1 MRSILTLVALSA
13 CAAAPSILAIRAPLA
28 TSAGGPADLL
38 AFTVA
43 NGTEIEKTFS
53 LEHQLVAQKI
63 QLEGEGAGLL
73 SQQGLEVASRIDLSV
88 LDAFTKVEA
97 GRPLELQRQFKHCAL
112 HVDLTTT
119 DARGTKTP
127 DSADA
132 DTPLQSKSVVF
143 TWVPE
148 EKGYGRYYDHGES
161 LEEYLAGLS
170 EDLDLRCLLPER
182 AAQKGSAQQGS
193 EWSIDPIRLVDV
205 FVAGGET
212 PLGFVQGGGGTF
224 ARVLTAGVGGQLQEV
239 FGGTVK
245 GNVSARWT
253 ETREASL
260 ESAGA
265 RFAVVQLT
273 VAIETERE
281 RSDTAG
287 PPSSGEESADARKVE
302 RSGIHW
308 KFDGSG
314 TLIWNLTAGRFETFD
329 LVGHEEVTSDLTLDL
344 GGVRSRQVL
353 TMAGSL
359 KIGAKAGPKK
369 K

>member
-1 MRSILTLVALSA
+1 MAALA
-13 CAAAPSILAIRAPLA
+13 AAAAAP
-28 TSAGGPADLL
+28 TAGDPAGAL
-38 AFTVA
+38 AFAVP
-43 NGTEIEKTFS
+43 NGTQIEKTFT

-63 QLEGEGAGLL
+63 QLEGQETGLL
-73 SQQGLEVASRIDLSV
+73 SQQGLEVVSKIELSV
-88 LDAFTKVEA
+88 SDVYPKVES
-97 GRPLELQRQFKHCAL
+97 GRPLALQRQFKHCAL
-112 HVDLTTT
+112 HVDLSAT
-119 DARGTKTP
+119 DGRGTKTP

-161 LEEYLAGLS
+161 LEEYLAGLA
-170 EDLDLRCLLPER
+170 EDLDLRCLLPENPPGHP
-182 AAQKGSAQQGS
+182 AEKGT
-193 EWSIDPIRLVDV
+193 EWKVDPVRLVDV
-205 FVAGGET
+205 FVAGGEI
-212 PLGFVQGGGGTF
+212 PLGFVKGGGGTF

-253 ETREASL
+253 ETREATL

-281 RSDTAG
+281 RADAASA
-287 PPSSGEESADARKVE
+287 PSSGEKSLDAREVA
-302 RSGIHW
+302 RSGVHW
-308 KFDGSG
+308 KFDGTG
-314 TLIWNLTAGRFETFD
+314 TLVWNLTAGRFETFD
-329 LVGHEEVTSDLTLDL
+329 LVGREEVTSDLTLDM
-344 GGVRSRQVL
+344 GGQRSRQVL

-359 KIGAKAGPKK
+359 KIGAKAGPNKK
-369 K
+369 

>member
-1 MRSILTLVALSA
+1 VKSALGTIALAA
-13 CAAAPSILAIRAPLA
+13 CAAAPSMLGTGGNLA
-28 TSAGGPADLL
+28 TATVGPADVL
-38 AFTVA
+38 AFAVPSGA
-43 NGTEIEKTFS
+43 EVEKTFS

-63 QLEGEGAGLL
+63 QLEGVRAGLL
-73 SQQGLEVASRIDLSV
+73 SQQGVEVASKIELSV
-88 LDAFTKVEA
+88 LDTYKKVEA
-97 GRPLELQRQFKHCAL
+97 GRPLELQRQFKNCAM
-112 HVDLTTT
+112 HVDLSTT
-119 DARGTKTP
+119 DGRGTKTP
-127 DSADA
+127 DTADA
-132 DTPLQSKSVVF
+132 DTPLQLKSVVF

-170 EDLDLRCLLPER
+170 EDLDLRCLLPEH
-182 AAQKGSAQQGS
+182 ATEKGG
-193 EWSIDPIRLVDV
+193 EWTIDPVRLVDV
-205 FVAGGET
+205 FVAGGEI
-212 PLGFVQGGGGTF
+212 PLGFVRGGGGTF
-224 ARVLTAGVGGQLQEV
+224 ARVLTAGVGGQLQQV

-281 RSDTAG
+281 RSDTADA
-287 PPSSGEESADARKVE
+287 PSSGEKSLDAREVE
-302 RSGIHW
+302 HSGVHW

-314 TLIWNLTAGRFETFD
+314 TLIWNLTAGRFENFD
-329 LVGHEEVTSDLTLDL
+329 LVGREEVTSDLTLDM
-344 GGVRSRQVL
+344 GGERSRQVL

-359 KIGAKAGPKK
+359 KLGAKAGLKK